1 MLIKSIIRFQ
11 ARSSQHSLAKYFL
24 ELALI
29 DYNLA
34 HVKPSE
40 IAASGL
46 LLAIVITNDPELEYE
61 PIDVQSFLS
70 VYWTDVVQKH
80 STYKVNDLM
89 STVEALA
96 KLALNAPEWKYKV
109 C

>member
-1 MLIKSIIRFQ
+1 M
-11 ARSSQHSLAKYFL
+11 

-34 HVKPSE
+34 HIKPSE

-46 LLAIVITNDPELEYE
+46 LLAIVITNDPQLEDQPE
-61 PIDVQSFLS
+61 DVISLLS
-70 VYWTDVVQKH
+70 SYWSDIMQKH
-80 STYKVNDLM
+80 STYKINDM
-89 STVEALA
+89 ISTVQALA
-96 KLALNAPEWKYKV
+96 KLAFNAPEWKYKV